1 MIARARRRG
10 IPIVFALHNFA
21 YTNPRFF
28 ANVDY
33 CLVASEFARRHYRD
47 KVGLDCQ
54 ALSYPLD
61 WDRVYVER
69 PDGALSRSSTHASRK
84 EFTRSAA
91 SPTSWA
97 GAGRMYRSWWS
108 RAGGPR
114 KRSVLAAWTWKPP
127 ATFRS

>member
-1 MIARARRRG
+1 MIARAKLRG
-10 IPIVFALHNFA
+10 VPVAFTLHNFA

-61 WDRVYVER
+61 WDRVRVER
-69 PDGALSRSSTHASRK
+69 LEPRFVTFVNPCNEKGVYPFARIAHELGR
-84 EFTRSAA
+84 
-91 SPTSWA
+91 
-97 GAGRMYRSWWS
+97 AGRIYCSWWS
-108 RAGGPR
+108 RAVGPR
-114 KRSVLAAWTWKPP
+114 KRWVLAAWTWKPP